1 MLICGRAQGDYNILT
16 AVNGAEALD
25 LLSKKD
31 VDMITSDVMMP
42 EMDGLELCRRVKTD
56 INTSHIPVILLTA
69 KSMAGDDCKAW
80 RLVRMTISRNLS
92 VWKYSGSASIN

>member
-69 KSMAGDDCKAW
+69 KSMAGDELQGLEAGADDYITKPFSMEIL
-80 RLVRMTISRNLS
+80 RQRHP
-92 VWKYSGSASIN
+92 